1 MMHRAFR
8 HRRVALALLLVTLIP
23 ATHAA
28 IRGRGRYVGYVLFD
42 RWDTCIL
49 FNGTYVMYISTAV
62 KESLRP
68 YAGRSVAIDA
78 RQVEQPRN
86 PGDGLIKQ
94 YFINEVDL
102 PPNPLE
108 HAGLAIHIGVVE
120 DGQSAA
126 LRLRLENRG
135 AAPISIGA
143 ASIAFAVFAK
153 TAGSERPL
161 SDPSDG
167 SSSAVITRQD
177 LEQMQ
182 GRSGFTSGDITRNY
196 EWRVDKAHRLPSNF
210 QLSPNASKSTVIHLK
225 LPLGEYQ
232 AIAGASGG
240 VLQSSPLVS
249 ETVNFDV
256 TNSGQIVAVH

>member
-1 MMHRAFR
+1 MHRAIR
-8 HRRVALALLLVTLIP
+8 HRRVALALLLITLIP
-23 ATHAA
+23 ATHAG
-28 IRGRGRYVGYVLFD
+28 IRARGRYVGYVLFD

-49 FNGTYVMYISTAV
+49 FNGPYVMYISTAV

-78 RQVEQPRN
+78 RQVEQPMN

-94 YFINEVDL
+94 YFINDVDL

-120 DGQSAA
+120 DGRSAG

-135 AAPISIGA
+135 AIPISIGA

-153 TAGSERPL
+153 MAGIERPV

-177 LEQMQ
+177 LQQVE
-182 GRSGFTSGDITRNY
+182 GRFGFTRNTFTRNY
-196 EWRVDKAHRLPSNF
+196 EWQVEKADRLPPNF
-210 QLSPNASKSTVIHLK
+210 QLDPGASRSTTIRLK
-225 LPLGEYQ
+225 FPPGEYQ
-232 AIAGASGG
+232 AIAGISEG
-240 VLQSSPLVS
+240 VLKSSPVVS
-249 ETVNFDV
+249 GTFSFDV
-256 TNSGQIVAVH
+256 NESGQIAAVY